1 VSFHKIP
8 QANSNDNLL
17 FSHQNRASTYL
28 DFIQKRTGKKAQAPR
43 EKELFLSSDE
53 KMLRIQDIVWQIAS
67 TDVPVLITG
76 EAGVGKKIIAHA
88 IHDAKSDTQRPYLVV
103 DCAQLSPAQIDA
115 ALFAGQGTTLSSAE
129 ASEGNAKSP
138 FAPEGTVVLHE
149 ITNLDASQQTKLL
162 RILQEKELEQKNTHK
177 PAGINARIIATTS
190 RDIINLV
197 SQGKFRQDLYYR
209 LYVLHIDVPPLRQRP
224 KDVLLFA
231 HHYLEEYKKTVNR
244 PNLSF
249 SQEALDKLTQHE
261 WPGNVRELE
270 KAVHKALLLSGD
282 DQIKGQS
289 LQLEGASEQVAF
301 NWIQN
306 LPIGQCL
313 RLIETH
319 FILETL
325 KFHKGN
331 RTHAAKALG
340 ISLRTL
346 RNKINEFTAE
356 GFEVIAPV
364 SGRAPR

>member
-1 VSFHKIP
+1 MSYHKIS
-8 QANSNDNLL
+8 QTNSNDNLL

-28 DFIQKRTGKKAQAPR
+28 DFIQKRTGKKAQPPR
-43 EKELFLSSDE
+43 DKDLFLSSDE
-53 KMLRIQDIVWQIAS
+53 KMLRIQDIIWQIAS

-76 EAGVGKKIIAHA
+76 EAGVGKKVIAQA
-88 IHDAKSDTQRPYLVV
+88 IHDTKSDKQRPFIVV
-103 DCAQLSPAQIDA
+103 DCTELSTSQIDEE
-115 ALFAGQGTTLSSAE
+115 LFSSPGTPE
-129 ASEGNAKSP
+129 AHEGGNKLP
-138 FAPEGTVVLHE
+138 FNHEGTLVLHE
-149 ITNLDASQQTKLL
+149 IASLDPNQQTRLL
-162 RILQEKELEQKNTHK
+162 RILQEKELEQKNNLKNST
-177 PAGINARIIATTS
+177 INARIIATTS
-190 RDIINLV
+190 CDIMSLV

-224 KDVLLFA
+224 KDILLFA
-231 HHYLEEYKKTVNR
+231 HHYLDEYKKNSNR

-249 SQEALDKLTQHE
+249 CPEALEKLAQHQ
-261 WPGNVRELE
+261 WPGNICELE
-270 KAVHKALLLSGD
+270 KAVRKAVLVSGD
-282 DQIKGQS
+282 EQIKAQH
-289 LQLEGASEQVAF
+289 LQLEGVAEQAAF
-301 NWIQN
+301 NWIKN

-325 KFHKGN
+325 KFHRGN